1 MKMLLLSCVY
11 ALSFNCSEG
20 YDGLSIPYPFHFS
33 AIDMLSEEQVREG
46 FDNGL
51 DCAMLVLRDVS
62 ERIGMSKE
70 EAVRAASC
78 FGMGA
83 MQGLSCGAVTAG
95 LIAIGCKYGGD
106 AEDFSERCIL
116 MAKREEFINGIR
128 KEFKDLLCPQI
139 LGLDVRDPADM
150 AKIVQQDLFRK
161 VCPRICKEASELLHK
176 IL

>member
-1 MKMLLLSCVY
+1 VLT
-11 ALSFNCSEG
+11 
-20 YDGLSIPYPFHFS
+20 
-33 AIDMLSEEQVREG
+33 EEQVIEG

-62 ERIGMSKE
+62 DKIGMSEE
-70 EAVRAASC
+70 EAVRTASC

-95 LIAIGCKYGGD
+95 LMAIGCRYGGN

-116 MAKREEFINGIR
+116 MAKRDEFISGFR

-139 LGLDVRDPADM
+139 LGLDVRDPIDM
-150 AKIVQQDLFRK
+150 AKIAGQDLFRK
-161 VCPRICKEASELLHK
+161 VCPKICRIASELLHK